1 MPGSEPEDVG
11 SIPTSGTL
19 ECRVQST
26 TYGAFYSAFRTLNSA
41 SQWPGRQPADHS
53 HSECEMLWVQLPPG
67 PLESVSSSKLRAI
80 GNLKLGTL
88 NSERKKMVHS
98 SIGTGLSHRKKGFD
112 SPVDHCDTWEA
123 QPVERLPEEQEACRF
138 DSDPR
143 YLLQAAWRRL
153 TLIRSADPVRFRG
166 LQLPV
171 PWSSGNDP
179 RPTTGQR
186 WFESIRD
193 YCNRFAFRVSGSRTR
208 KT

>member
-1 MPGSEPEDVG
+1 M
-11 SIPTSGTL
+11 
-19 ECRVQST
+19 
-26 TYGAFYSAFRTLNSA
+26 
-41 SQWPGRQPADHS
+41 
-53 HSECEMLWVQLPPG
+53 
-67 PLESVSSSKLRAI
+67 
-80 GNLKLGTL
+80 
-88 NSERKKMVHS
+88 
-98 SIGTGLSHRKKGFD
+98 
-112 SPVDHCDTWEA
+112 DHCDTWEA

-166 LQLPV
+166 LQLSV

-193 YCNRFAFRVSGSRTR
+193 YCNRFEFYVSSFRFSNSKPETR
-208 KT
+208 NSKPVIWG

>member
-11 SIPTSGTL
+11 SIPTSGTF

-98 SIGTGLSHRKKGFD
+98 SIGTGHRSLTPEKG
-112 SPVDHCDTWEA
+112 
-123 QPVERLPEEQEACRF
+123 
-138 DSDPR
+138 
-143 YLLQAAWRRL
+143 
-153 TLIRSADPVRFRG
+153 VRFPCGPLRHLG
-166 LQLPV
+166 
-171 PWSSGNDP
+171 SS
-179 RPTTGQR
+179 TGG
-186 WFESIRD
+186 
-193 YCNRFAFRVSGSRTR
+193 ALA
-208 KT
+208 